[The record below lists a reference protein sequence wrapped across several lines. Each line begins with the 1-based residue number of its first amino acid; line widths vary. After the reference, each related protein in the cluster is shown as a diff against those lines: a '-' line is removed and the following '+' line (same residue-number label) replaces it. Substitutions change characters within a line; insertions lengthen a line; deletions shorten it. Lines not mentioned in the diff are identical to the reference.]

1 MLRATCPKLS
11 AISKLLREKYDLH
24 FSMIARNA
32 PEAELRL
39 AEFEV
44 SRISRL
50 MTNHRRRCP
59 KCASA
64 STSVTPIRRRPL
76 LLDIAS

>member
-11 AISKLLREKYDLH
+11 AIAKLLREKYDLH
-24 FSMIARNA
+24 FAMIARNA

-39 AEFEV
+39 AEAEV

-50 MTNHRRRCP
+50 MMNHRRKCP
-59 KCASA
+59 KCTSA
-64 STSVTPIRRRPL
+64 LTGVTPIRRRPL

>member
-11 AISKLLREKYDLH
+11 AIAKVLREKYDLH
-24 FSMIARNA
+24 FAMIAPQS

-39 AEFEV
+39 AEAEV

-50 MTNHRRRCP
+50 MTNHRRIRKTRP
-59 KCASA
+59 STPEAILLNLQACAGS
-64 STSVTPIRRRPL
+64 R
-76 LLDIAS
+76 